1 MENTTAP
8 YVIDVGRTSTS
19 ISEFLRSLPGLGRDQ
34 VASSKVGLRKAFD
47 FNPFSEAVS
56 TLEAELPSNK

>member
-19 ISEFLRSLPGLGRDQ
+19 ISELLRSLPGLGRNQ
-34 VASSKVGLRKAFD
+34 VASSKVGLRKVLKV
-47 FNPFSEAVS
+47 NPFSEAFS
-56 TLEAELPSNK
+56 TLEVELPSNK

>member
-1 MENTTAP
+1 
-8 YVIDVGRTSTS
+8 GRTSTS